1 VKCGV
6 PSLELGSQ
14 EDYWPYEFFSRIVGG
29 RTAVPGG
36 QPWQVSI
43 KLGHSHFCGGSL
55 IRDDVVV
62 TAAHCV
68 VDLDLKVVKN
78 LIVTAGEYSLGT
90 MDDEEQNIPVSKIIV
105 HPAFDRFGYMDSD
118 IALLYLNHRIKYG
131 NEVQPICLPHKG
143 ELFEAGTLCVV
154 SGWGRVSEAGALSDV
169 LQEVE
174 LPIIDDV
181 TCSDLLKALN
191 LPPIQS
197 SMLCAGFPD
206 GGKDACK
213 GDSGGPLACRR
224 ASGTWALAGVTS
236 WGIGCGK
243 GWLTNETRNG
253 GRGSPGI
260 FSKVDKLLD
269 FIAQNMPTASGPSD
283 LSLPSPEDCNSH
295 GKLVFGESGHIRHP
309 HQIGESYLDNSLCTW
324 NITVPEDKFI
334 LVQFIRVDIE
344 DQVGCDRDY
353 VTFCSSEKELVGKI
367 CGKVLPSP
375 LLVESNQ
382 AIVTFVSDGSNTGE
396 GFEFTFSAVH
406 KASEAGSGCGS
417 VAVLVDEGKID
428 TANYPGLY
436 PSNTKCHWLI
446 EAPAEHVIK
455 LEFEDFAV
463 ETSQD
468 CIYDAVV
475 IHGDM
480 EEEHQLALLCGFS
493 IPSPVWSSGDVMLI
507 HFESDGENNFRGFK
521 ARFSFFPSGW
531 LGTVP
536 RHSPLFHMG
545 SGGCSVKELPFSAA
559 VACGEEET

>member
-1 VKCGV
+1 
-6 PSLELGSQ
+6 
-14 EDYWPYEFFSRIVGG
+14 
-29 RTAVPGG
+29 
-36 QPWQVSI
+36 
-43 KLGHSHFCGGSL
+43 
-55 IRDDVVV
+55 RDDVVV
-62 TAAHCV
+62 TAAHC
-68 VDLDLKVVKN
+68 N

-269 FIAQNMPTASGPSD
+269 FIAQNMPT
-283 LSLPSPEDCNSH
+283 
-295 GKLVFGESGHIRHP
+295 GEYRHQRSFFHHIFKIP
-309 HQIGESYLDNSLCTW
+309 HLCTW

-521 ARFSFFPSGW
+521 ARFSFFPSAGNSKHDW
-531 LGTVP
+531 NERICACRCERET
-536 RHSPLFHMG
+536 
-545 SGGCSVKELPFSAA
+545 CSS
-559 VACGEEET
+559 